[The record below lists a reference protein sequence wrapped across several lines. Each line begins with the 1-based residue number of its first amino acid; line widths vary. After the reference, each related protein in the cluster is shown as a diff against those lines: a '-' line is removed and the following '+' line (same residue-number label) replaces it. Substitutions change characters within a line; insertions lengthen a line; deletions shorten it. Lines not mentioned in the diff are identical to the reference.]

1 VLFRIAPGHSAHR
14 SGRGT
19 HWGGSWT
26 YEASQPPWV
35 EAELTPEQQE
45 VLSAPRGSLASML
58 PPTRE
63 GTRISGGAASG
74 LTIRRTAREVGPSAA
89 LRLRGGV
96 VPRLGSA
103 AIGSVDTWPR
113 SIKQR
118 TEDIYFV

>member
-1 VLFRIAPGHSAHR
+1 MLFRIAPGHSAHR

-58 PPTRE
+58 PPTRA
-63 GTRISGGAASG
+63 GTRIAGGALQEDS
-74 LTIRRTAREVGPSAA
+74 ARDGA
-89 LRLRGGV
+89 
-96 VPRLGSA
+96 
-103 AIGSVDTWPR
+103 
-113 SIKQR
+113 
-118 TEDIYFV
+118 